1 MKNLYFI
8 ICPSLLIHHITC
20 LMKEQWPYGISIQAS
35 MGVITHWM
43 VEFQVQYKGLFPL
56 GYHDHKF
63 LVIDLIPLYVMHWL
77 KCRVVIPKLNKPL
90 NHWTMT
96 HVILHYG
103 NIGSFLKFLT
113 IFSCVIFYQSIPKV
127 PNVN

>member
-20 LMKEQWPYGISIQAS
+20 LMKGQWAYGIFHTSS
-35 MGVITHWM
+35 MGVISHSL
-43 VEFQVQYKGLFPL
+43 VEFQVQHKGPFPL
-56 GYHDHKF
+56 GYYDHKF
-63 LVIDLIPLYVMHWL
+63 LDINLIPLYVMHWL
-77 KCRVVIPKLNKPL
+77 KYRVVITKMNKPL
-90 NHWTMT
+90 HHWTMT

-103 NIGSFLKFLT
+103 NIGSFLKFPT